1 METRRGTPPA
11 PFISRPIPVFL
22 ATGALA
28 AAATAW
34 LVWSWF
40 PYERLERFSLEEKLL
55 AWEDIV
61 WLLALSLGLLGL
73 ACVLQ
78 VTGLRVREGAAELR
92 RRLRDARTSEAR
104 LLAVAGALPWWMIG
118 YAVSLVVVA
127 SAVRALVAP

>member
-1 METRRGTPPA
+1 MPPA
-11 PFISRPIPVFL
+11 TFISRPVPVFL

-40 PYERLERFSLEEKLL
+40 PYERLERYSLEDKLL

-61 WLLALSLGLLGL
+61 WLLALALGYLGV

-78 VTGLRVREGAAELR
+78 VAGLRIREGAAELR
-92 RRLRDARTSEAR
+92 RRLRNARTPEGR
-104 LLAVAGALPWWMIG
+104 LFAVAGAVPWWMIG
-118 YAVSLVVVA
+118 YAVFLVVIA
-127 SAVRALVAP
+127 SAVRALAAP